1 MTSPIAVFCECSL
14 GLILLYVAFRSR
26 TAYHAIE
33 DPGKKLDANWLL
45 YVWFLAGS
53 LGLILTRLRLRP
65 TSHALVSPKA
75 PLANR
80 NTNVVNRFV
89 TWTA

>member
-1 MTSPIAVFCECSL
+1 VVCTQSHVF
-14 GLILLYVAFRSR
+14 LYVAFRSR

-53 LGLILTRLRLRP
+53 
-65 TSHALVSPKA
+65 
-75 PLANR
+75 
-80 NTNVVNRFV
+80 
-89 TWTA
+89 